1 MWKKIGKLFFRNEK
15 KVATALSLHLTPETG
30 PQGSH
35 DAIYN
40 SYPMCC
46 TKNKAILGVFDGVNR
61 RNIFEILMNRIER
74 DLPYYYLTS
83 KVVVAS
89 KNEELQMP
97 DNNNI
102 AKMEM

>member
-1 MWKKIGKLFFRNEK
+1 M
-15 KVATALSLHLTPETG
+15 
-30 PQGSH
+30 
-35 DAIYN
+35 
-40 SYPMCC
+40 
-46 TKNKAILGVFDGVNR
+46 
-61 RNIFEILMNRIER
+61 LMNRIER

-97 DNNNI
+97 NNNI